1 MIDDRDA
8 VVQHPR
14 PMVSPPDA
22 AVAAVHVVDDDAGLR
37 TALDSLFRSM
47 GYPTRLY
54 GSAAE
59 FMASGAASAAG
70 CLVLDIR
77 LPGTSG
83 LDFQQQLADA
93 GVTMPVILMT
103 GHGDIPMTVRGMKAG
118 AIDFLPKPFREQDML
133 DAVAAALARD
143 ASTRAERSQSD
154 DLRHRFE
161 TLSARERDVMGRVAT
176 GKMNKQIAFDLGL
189 SEITVKIHRGNAM
202 RKMGAKTLAD
212 FVRMAETLKLP
223 A

>member
-14 PMVSPPDA
+14 PMVTSDA
-22 AVAAVHVVDDDAGLR
+22 DVPAVHVVDDDAGLR

-59 FMASGAASAAG
+59 FMASGASGGAG

-118 AIDFLPKPFREQDML
+118 AVDFLPKPFREQDML

-143 ASTRAERSQSD
+143 ASTRAERHQSD

>member
-1 MIDDRDA
+1 MIDDRGA
-8 VVQHPR
+8 LVQHQWH
-14 PMVSPPDA
+14 MVTPDA
-22 AVAAVHVVDDDAGLR
+22 DVPAVHVVDDDAGLR

-47 GYPTRLY
+47 GYATRLY

-59 FMASGAASAAG
+59 FMASGAAGRAG

-118 AIDFLPKPFREQDML
+118 AVDFLPKPFREQDML

-143 ASTRAERSQSD
+143 EATRAERSQSD
-154 DLRHRFE
+154 DLRHRFDR
-161 TLSARERDVMGRVAT
+161 LSARERDVMGRVAT